1 MLVQEADPA
10 KGGGSLPELRA
21 ECEIEE
27 VAAGL
32 FGGGH
37 PHVVWQRIE
46 EFRVV
51 SLKEIARAVLLHSPN
66 YQGVARLPLHIPG
79 ELQQKTLAL
88 KGPASHC
95 PVSLVVA
102 CPTDRRH
109 FRAQSLATPSS
120 LSPPLQRQSGTRS
133 RAVGLDLTPRRSES
147 RSRCGSR
154 PQTSAHASSPT
165 SSARRSAAS
174 PSSPR
179 EAGVRALEGR
189 GDLRRAGAAAQ
200 RPARRPAQT
209 SEQRPAR
216 GPRRVGRSSRRRRT
230 CRCTC
235 RRRRERA

>member
-1 MLVQEADPA
+1 
-10 KGGGSLPELRA
+10 
-21 ECEIEE
+21 
-27 VAAGL
+27 
-32 FGGGH
+32 
-37 PHVVWQRIE
+37 
-46 EFRVV
+46 
-51 SLKEIARAVLLHSPN
+51 VLLHSPN

-88 KGPASHC
+88 KSPASLC

-133 RAVGLDLTPRRSES
+133 RAVGLDLTPRRSAS

-179 EAGVRALEGR
+179 EAGLRALEGR
-189 GDLRRAGAAAQ
+189 GELRRAGAAAQ

-216 GPRRVGRSSRRRRT
+216 GPRRVGRSNRRRRT
-230 CRCTC
+230 CCYTC

>member
-37 PHVVWQRIE
+37 PHAVWQRIA

-51 SLKEIARAVLLHSPN
+51 SLKEIGRAVLLHSPN

-88 KGPASHC
+88 KSPAS
-95 PVSLVVA
+95 
-102 CPTDRRH
+102 
-109 FRAQSLATPSS
+109 PSS

-133 RAVGLDLTPRRSES
+133 RAVGLDLTPRRSAS

-179 EAGVRALEGR
+179 EAGLRALEGR
-189 GDLRRAGAAAQ
+189 GELRRAGAAAQ

-209 SEQRPAR
+209 SEQRLAR
-216 GPRRVGRSSRRRRT
+216 GPRRVGRSNRRRRT
-230 CRCTC
+230 CCYTC

>member
-37 PHVVWQRIE
+37 PHAVWQRIA

-88 KGPASHC
+88 KSPASLC

-120 LSPPLQRQSGTRS
+120 LSPPFNASRARVVALWASISPRDGPRVG
-133 RAVGLDLTPRRSES
+133 RAVGL
-147 RSRCGSR
+147 
-154 PQTSAHASSPT
+154 
-165 SSARRSAAS
+165 
-174 PSSPR
+174 
-179 EAGVRALEGR
+179 VRK
-189 GDLRRAGAAAQ
+189 
-200 RPARRPAQT
+200 
-209 SEQRPAR
+209 
-216 GPRRVGRSSRRRRT
+216 RRRT
-230 CRCTC
+230 RA
-235 RRRRERA
+235 RRRALRDDRRHHRRHRARPAYAR